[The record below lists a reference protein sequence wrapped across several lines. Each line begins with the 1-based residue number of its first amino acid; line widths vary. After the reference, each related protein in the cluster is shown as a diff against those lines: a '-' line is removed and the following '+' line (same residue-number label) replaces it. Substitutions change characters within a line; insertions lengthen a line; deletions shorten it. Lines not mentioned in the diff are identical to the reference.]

1 MTTQKTKQEIIIRLA
16 GKGFL
21 GIIGVLVF
29 GFVGMKIY
37 PIIHGPALDLTNLRD
52 GGIVT
57 EPLVSISGIAKYTH
71 NLIINGNELP
81 LSPNGSFND
90 KIILNPGYNLISI
103 AAHDQFGTI
112 TRHDYSL
119 ILKESSDTP
128 KVTVRY

>member
-37 PIIHGPALDLTNLRD
+37 PIIHGPALDLTTLRD

-90 KIILNPGYNLISI
+90 KIILNPGYNLIW
-103 AAHDQFGTI
+103 
-112 TRHDYSL
+112 R
-119 ILKESSDTP
+119 P
-128 KVTVRY
+128 